1 MSFALNG
8 NRLREARQYRQLT
21 ITKLAEKVNVSKQM
35 ISKYE
40 RENASPGLD
49 VVQKIIKALDFP
61 LEFFTSY
68 DKLNFS
74 NEGTFFRSRLT
85 ATQAEK
91 SPSETFKKAVGITGD
106 FFSRYVEFPELFNRE
121 TKSRSPRNAAIE
133 LRNLWELGD
142 QPISN
147 MIRLLESHGIIVSI
161 SNSNS
166 SKVDA
171 NSGYIEVNDHRYY
184 IILIDSNSRS
194 FYRQQFSLA
203 HELGHF
209 ILHAESFDPQTL
221 EAPEYRQMENEADEF
236 ASEFLLPEES
246 FKKSLDKEIMNLD
259 WYINLKRKWFVSAA
273 SMIYRARNLEILT
286 ADQYLRLQKRI
297 SYHKWRK
304 EEPLDSVTP
313 ANFPQLLKQALDLI
327 EQADIFKANELSE
340 LLGKNYG
347 IPYPNE
353 MLSQI
358 IGIPLTRFNG
368 EVVQLK
374 KYNIQN

>member
-1 MSFALNG
+1 
-8 NRLREARQYRQLT
+8 EARQYRQLT

-61 LEFFTSY
+61 LEFFTRY

-85 ATQAEK
+85 ATQA
-91 SPSETFKKAVGITGD
+91 
-106 FFSRYVEFPELFNRE
+106 EFPELFNRE

-209 ILHAESFDPQTL
+209 
-221 EAPEYRQMENEADEF
+221 
-236 ASEFLLPEES
+236 
-246 FKKSLDKEIMNLD
+246 
-259 WYINLKRKWFVSAA
+259 
-273 SMIYRARNLEILT
+273 
-286 ADQYLRLQKRI
+286 
-297 SYHKWRK
+297 
-304 EEPLDSVTP
+304 
-313 ANFPQLLKQALDLI
+313 
-327 EQADIFKANELSE
+327 
-340 LLGKNYG
+340 
-347 IPYPNE
+347 
-353 MLSQI
+353 
-358 IGIPLTRFNG
+358 
-368 EVVQLK
+368 
-374 KYNIQN
+374 